1 MRMLS
6 FLNNGPE
13 QLPGLIVMRLQD
25 LDNIDPKFSEI
36 VVLVNADHKAVT
48 FSDTVL
54 AGKEF
59 VLHPVQ
65 QNSNDRVLRS
75 AAYTAA
81 SGTFTVPAITT
92 AVFVVERPYTPPP
105 AVVPQVKHK
114 FDKPIAVAI
123 GSLFLLLVAGLIYL
137 VVRRFT
143 RKGK

>member
-1 MRMLS
+1 MGAL
-6 FLNNGPE
+6 LGPPPAVALADE
-13 QLPGLIVMRLQD
+13 PADAARLLGGQPG
-25 LDNIDPKFSEI
+25 P
-36 VVLVNADHKAVT
+36 AH
-48 FSDTVL
+48 
-54 AGKEF
+54 

-75 AAYTAA
+75 AAYTTAT
-81 SGTFTVPAITT
+81 GTFTVPAITT

-143 RKGK
+143 RKDK